1 MNIQVLGCH
10 GAEQLVQGTAG
21 SLQHES
27 CGFLIDGTVLLDAGT
42 IGSKL
47 TLDEQRRIR
56 FVLLSHLHFDH
67 IKGLPTMADNLA
79 KAFDESLVVLATEP
93 VLKGLREH
101 VFNDK
106 VYPNFFA
113 LPNRARPVL
122 QGQVL
127 EPGKSVTL
135 NHLDVTPIRVNHT
148 VPTVGFIVNDQRS
161 AFLYSGD
168 TYETEEIWAK
178 ARTIPHLKAAFIES
192 SFPNG
197 FADLA
202 RQTKHLT
209 PTLLTHEWSK
219 LQISHLP
226 VYAYHL
232 KPPFYEEIEREL
244 QTVAIPHL
252 RILKEGQVLNL

>member
-27 CGFLIDGTVLLDAGT
+27 CGYLIDGTVLHDAGT

-106 VYPNFFA
+106 VYPNYFA
-113 LPNRARPVL
+113 LPNRAR
-122 QGQVL
+122 Q
-127 EPGKSVTL
+127 
-135 NHLDVTPIRVNHT
+135 
-148 VPTVGFIVNDQRS
+148 
-161 AFLYSGD
+161 
-168 TYETEEIWAK
+168 
-178 ARTIPHLKAAFIES
+178 
-192 SFPNG
+192 
-197 FADLA
+197 
-202 RQTKHLT
+202 
-209 PTLLTHEWSK
+209 
-219 LQISHLP
+219 
-226 VYAYHL
+226 
-232 KPPFYEEIEREL
+232 
-244 QTVAIPHL
+244 
-252 RILKEGQVLNL
+252 